1 MKKRLM
7 AMVMSIVTA
16 GMMIAGS
23 SAAVY
28 AENTSSEEATDS
40 EESGEVSATLQKYID
55 QGYITIGTSNDAPI
69 SYLDTETGEWTGFD
83 ADIFTE
89 ACKRLGI
96 NEVKVETMDFS
107 ELIVALNSNKIDMIV
122 DCMMIKPER
131 AEQCYFSDYL
141 YQNSEVLVVPEDSPI
156 ESKDDLTGDEV
167 IGCTTGTTFLATAQE
182 WEADGVIKEAR
193 PMGDQTELLLNVQ
206 TGKIDGCLTDA
217 YVIEYMI
224 SVNNEEVAG
233 LKECSKYVPEGAA
246 GNAYACR
253 FDDMEMMP
261 EFNKVFADMRAE
273 GVIDEILESYDL
285 STELHSITQE
295 EAEHNLNTR

>member
-1 MKKRLM
+1 MKKKIMALLM
-7 AMVMSIVTA
+7 SVVTA
-16 GMMIAGS
+16 GMMVTGS
-23 SAAVY
+23 VSAY
-28 AENTSSEEATDS
+28 AEDASAEETTD
-40 EESGEVSATLQKYID
+40 ESTGEVSATLQKYID

-69 SYLDTETGEWTGFD
+69 SYLDTETGKWTGFD

-89 ACKRLGI
+89 ACNRLGI
-96 NEVKVETMDFS
+96 KEVKVETMDFS

-182 WEADGVIKEAR
+182 WESEGVIKEAR

-233 LKECSKYVPEGAA
+233 LKECSNYKPEGAA

-273 GVIDEILESYDL
+273 GEINRILESYDL
-285 STELHSITQE
+285 STELHALTQE
-295 EAEHNLNTR
+295 EAEHNLNTK